1 MKARSEARYGRG
13 LRWVGLAG
21 LTLLFACGGL
31 APGEARSAGDAPAA
45 EPLALANGQVGDGP
59 HGDVLEVGKKG
70 LQFQP
75 LAIGTAS
82 VATDGELSLA
92 VWRDQRS
99 GNIFGARVSASGAV
113 LDPAGLALNPSGRG
127 AFDRGGPVAVAF
139 NGTDFLVVWRGD
151 PDVVG
156 VRVRRDG
163 TVLDPGGFLITR
175 ADSSGDPSVACNGA
189 GRCLVVVLDIGDDD
203 DNSVIGAFVEGG
215 VGLPGSRLRV
225 ARGQLSVPRVAWT
238 GTRFLVV
245 WDEERGE
252 SRDVLGARVTPEGLV
267 LDRPGFVISAASG
280 EQRAPAVA
288 RAGDVAWVV
297 WEDTRRGQS
306 DIFGARVRED
316 GTVLEPAGVAISTA
330 SRAQH
335 EPRVASVGDK
345 SFVVWTDERGGERS
359 RIRGARVAA
368 DGTVINRAGFPVYER
383 TSGRLEH
390 PALACGA
397 AQCLT
402 VFESPLAFPPY
413 GVSMGSFVLGT
424 RLTMRRGAQDRPALE
439 LSTAAP
445 AQHFPTVAWGEDS
458 ALLVWQEFRDERGPT
473 IVAARIRRDGTVLDP
488 DGLALPSA
496 PGSSHPAVAYDSGQ
510 FLVVWQE
517 PHPAGEDIR
526 GARVSTAGELLDGTS
541 IPIST
546 APVRQ
551 LSPSV
556 AGGGGR
562 FLVAWE
568 DTRASELFDLRFTPF
583 AARVSGAGAVLDRR
597 GLPLAPPERFGLDP
611 DVVFMGRD
619 FLVAWTGIGIEG
631 TRVSSSGAVLDAAG
645 LALSPPSFLFEG
657 SPTLSFDGATALVA
671 WTKFGDIVASRVT
684 PAGTLVGPAGFRLT
698 ESPQEEGL
706 PDATFD
712 GTRHRVAWLDSRSST
727 RAPNPL
733 DIHGAR
739 VATDGTVLEPGGV
752 ELLPEVFT
760 DFPFTA
766 PPALAG
772 DGRGGALLVHTRYL
786 DAERVRN
793 SRLVGRRL
801 AAE

>member
-13 LRWVGLAG
+13 LRWVGLA
-21 LTLLFACGGL
+21 LMVACGGL
-31 APGEARSAGDAPAA
+31 SPQEAPAGSAGDAREAA
-45 EPLALANGQVGDGP
+45 EALALEAHPAWEGPGGDELGVGR
-59 HGDVLEVGKKG
+59 KG

-82 VATDGELSLA
+82 VASDGELFLA
-92 VWRDQRS
+92 VWRDERS
-99 GNIFGARVSASGAV
+99 GNIFGTRVSQEGAV
-113 LDPAGLALNPSGRG
+113 LDPGGLALNPSGRG
-127 AFDRGGPVAVAF
+127 AFERGGPVAVAF

-163 TVLDPGGFLITR
+163 TVLDPEGFRITR
-175 ADSSGDPSVACNGA
+175 ADSSGDPSVACNDT

-203 DNSVIGAFVEGG
+203 DNSVIG
-215 VGLPGSRLRV
+215 GLVQDGTPLPPTRLRV
-225 ARGQLSVPRVAWT
+225 ARGQLASPRVAWT

-245 WDEERGE
+245 WDEARGE
-252 SRDVLGARVTPEGLV
+252 SRDVFGARVTTEGAV
-267 LDRPGFVISAASG
+267 LDVPGFPISAASG
-280 EQRAPAVA
+280 EQRTPAVA
-288 RAGDVAWVV
+288 RAGDVSWVV

-316 GTVLEPAGVAISTA
+316 GTVLEPDAIPISTA
-330 SRAQH
+330 SKAQTG
-335 EPRVASVGDK
+335 PRVASVGDK
-345 SFVVWTDERGGERS
+345 SFVLWTDERGRGHS

-368 DGTVINRAGFPVYER
+368 DGGVINRAGFPVYEW

-390 PALACGA
+390 PDVACGA
-397 AQCLT
+397 TQCLT

-413 GVSMGSFVLGT
+413 NVPVGRFVLGT

-445 AQHFPTVAWGEDS
+445 AQHFPAVAWGEDTG
-458 ALLVWQEFRDERGPT
+458 LLVWQEFRDTRGPT
-473 IVAARIRRDGTVLDP
+473 IVAARVRRDGTVLDAE
-488 DGLALPSA
+488 GLPLPSA
-496 PGSSHPAVAYDSGQ
+496 PGASHPAVAFDGSV

-517 PHPAGEDIR
+517 PHAEGEDIR
-526 GARVSTAGELLDGTS
+526 GARVGTSGRVLDGAS

-551 LSPSV
+551 ISPSV

-568 DTRASELFDLRFTPF
+568 DTRDSELFDLRFTPF
-583 AARVSGAGAVLDRR
+583 AARVSGSGVVLDGA
-597 GLPLAPPERFGLDP
+597 GLRLAPPERFGLDP
-611 DVVFMGRD
+611 DVVYMGRD

-631 TRVSSSGAVLDAAG
+631 TRVASASGAVLDPAG

-657 SPTLSFDGATALVA
+657 SPALSFDGTTALVVWA
-671 WTKFGDIVASRVT
+671 KFGDIVGSRV
-684 PAGTLVGPAGFRLT
+684 AADGTLVGPAGFT
-698 ESPQEEGL
+698 ITDAPEEQGL
-706 PDATFD
+706 PDVSFD
-712 GTRHRVAWLDSRSST
+712 GTHHRVAWLDSRGPSSAT
-727 RAPNPL
+727 NPL
-733 DIHGAR
+733 SIHGAR

-752 ELLPEVFT
+752 PLLPEVFT
-760 DFPFTA
+760 DFPNTA
-766 PPALAG
+766 PPAVAG
-772 DGRGGALLVHTRYL
+772 DGRGGAVLVHTRFI
-786 DAERVRN
+786 AETRVHN

-801 AAE
+801 AE